1 MTTQA
6 TLYIELIVNIQ
17 IIPFVLFFFFHNRSL
32 MQQWRPSGSGGRGDS
47 VGNTDSECRVVS
59 VGRP

>member
-17 IIPFVLFFFFHNRSL
+17 IIPFVLFFFHNRSL
-32 MQQWRPSGSGGRGDS
+32 MQQCRPSGSGGRGDS
-47 VGNTDSECRVVS
+47 VGNTDSEYRVVS

>member
-17 IIPFVLFFFFHNRSL
+17 IIPFVLFFFLQPFFDATMETLGVR
-32 MQQWRPSGSGGRGDS
+32 WTG
-47 VGNTDSECRVVS
+47 
-59 VGRP
+59 